1 MPIDPTLPLVLQAL
15 SQAVTEAM
23 TSASQPKF
31 VAGVVGPS
39 TGSLSSPK
47 TKTTWDEM
55 VNGYRPQARIE
66 MLAIGNVHMIDMNL
80 DLCLSVGW
88 E

>member
-1 MPIDPTLPLVLQAL
+1 MPIFNAL
-15 SQAVTEAM
+15 RQAVTEAM
-23 TSASQPKF
+23 TSAASPKF

-55 VNGYRPQARIE
+55 VNGYRPQARIQ
-66 MLAIGNVHMIDMNL
+66 MLAIGNVHMIYMNF